1 MCNKGVEECQAR
13 VAWGCEQCRFF
24 YCAKCKGY
32 KTDVCPKNHALI
44 MKEDFKTRDDAFCDI
59 CISPI
64 AQKALHCDKC
74 KFNICPLCYEVKNN
88 KKK

>member
-1 MCNKGVEECQAR
+1 MCPR
-13 VAWGCEQCRFF
+13 
-24 YCAKCKGY
+24 
-32 KTDVCPKNHALI
+32 NHALK

-64 AQKALHCDKC
+64 SQKALHCDKC
-74 KFNICPLCYEVKNN
+74 KFNICPLCYEVKNS